1 MLPLLLYEMHRAA
14 ARPIPLPSSVGIA
27 ELANGVETDR
37 DYDIGMRNI
46 ESQKAH
52 DVHATSSLRFEEDVW
67 DCSTSDGY
75 MCHCKRQAAAGGLAD
90 GGQLQLASGTAGTGQ
105 GARGRG
111 RRRGRG
117 QQARPAHGG
126 GAMAERG
133 QVAGRA
139 MADVPADFLAGGA
152 AGGGTVGGAAAGASA
167 SGGGGG
173 RSSGVGAGGGSCPA
187 GGNLED
193 PAQLDAMLAARAT
206 AERDVVIT
214 ILGPTTGSRAIQ
226 MDEDIGESFVCVRPT
241 LELDLQACIAS
252 PTAPYDGARPPL
264 SVYARCRRWRWQL
277 GLAWLGLARP
287 DET

>member
-1 MLPLLLYEMHRAA
+1 MLRPRPPLAGADMLPLLLYEMHRAA

-111 RRRGRG
+111 CTQFEEFVRTQLVLISTG
-117 QQARPAHGG
+117 QINTTTTGLLIGP
-126 GAMAERG
+126 
-133 QVAGRA
+133 
-139 MADVPADFLAGGA
+139 
-152 AGGGTVGGAAAGASA
+152 
-167 SGGGGG
+167 
-173 RSSGVGAGGGSCPA
+173 CPA
-187 GGNLED
+187 
-193 PAQLDAMLAARAT
+193 
-206 AERDVVIT
+206 
-214 ILGPTTGSRAIQ
+214 
-226 MDEDIGESFVCVRPT
+226 
-241 LELDLQACIAS
+241 
-252 PTAPYDGARPPL
+252 
-264 SVYARCRRWRWQL
+264 
-277 GLAWLGLARP
+277 
-287 DET
+287 